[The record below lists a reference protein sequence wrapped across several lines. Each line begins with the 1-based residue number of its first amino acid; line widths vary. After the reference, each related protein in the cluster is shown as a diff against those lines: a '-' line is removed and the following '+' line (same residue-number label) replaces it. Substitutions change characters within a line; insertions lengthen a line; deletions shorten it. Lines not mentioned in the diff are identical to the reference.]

1 MGLWERSYYIG
12 GISHGK
18 ERFVDLIQ
26 KKKNGETLT
35 KEEIDFMI
43 TDYVAGKIP
52 DYQMSAMLM
61 AIYFNGMENEELAA
75 FTLAMRDS
83 GDLVDL
89 SPIEGI
95 KVDKHSTGGVGDKT
109 TLIVGPIVAACGV
122 PVAKMSGRGLGFTG
136 GTLDK
141 LESISGF
148 RIDLSAAEFFETVK
162 KTGISVIGQTGN
174 LAPAD
179 KLLYALR
186 DVTATVDSIP
196 LIAASVMSKKLAAGS
211 DKIVLDVTT
220 GSGAFMKNTRDAKK
234 LAKHMVAIGN
244 HAGKET
250 VAILTGME
258 EPLGFAI
265 GNNME
270 VKEAIEV
277 LKGDGPEDVK
287 EVSVA
292 LAGMMLSL
300 GLENVSHSQGKRMA
314 KKVLSSGQAF
324 EKFKEMVQAQ
334 GGDIRYVEH
343 PEFFERDAF
352 EGEVLAAED
361 GFLSGMD
368 TEKIGVAA
376 GLLGAGRE
384 TKDSVIDMSAG
395 IYLEKKIGDTVKKGE
410 PIAICYAGTKEKLNR
425 GMAMFESSIRYSKE
439 APRIPKLIVDIIR

>member
-1 MGLWERSYYIG
+1 MGT
-12 GISHGK
+12 

-148 RIDLSAAEFFETVK
+148 RIDLSAEEFFETVK

-277 LKGDGPEDVK
+277 LKGGGPEDVK

-300 GLENVSHSQGKRMA
+300 GLENVSLSQGKRMA
-314 KKVLSSGQAF
+314 KKALSSGQAF

-395 IYLEKKIGDTVKKGE
+395 IYLKKKIGDTVKKGE

>member
-1 MGLWERSYYIG
+1 M
-12 GISHGK
+12 GK

-148 RIDLSAAEFFETVK
+148 RIDLSAEEFFETVK

-277 LKGDGPEDVK
+277 LKGGGPEDVK

-300 GLENVSHSQGKRMA
+300 GLENVSLSQGKRMA
-314 KKVLSSGQAF
+314 KKALSSGQAF

>member
-1 MGLWERSYYIG
+1 MGT
-12 GISHGK
+12 

-26 KKKNGETLT
+26 KKKSGETLT

-148 RIDLSAAEFFETVK
+148 RIDLSAEEFFETVK

-314 KKVLSSGQAF
+314 KKALSSGQAF

-361 GFLSGMD
+361 GFYPGWIPRRLVWQQD
-368 TEKIGVAA
+368 FWAP
-376 GLLGAGRE
+376 AGRP
-384 TKDSVIDMSAG
+384 KDSVIDMSAG
-395 IYLEKKIGDTVKKGE
+395 IYLKKKIGDIVKK
-410 PIAICYAGTKEKLNR
+410 ANR
-425 GMAMFESSIRYSKE
+425 LPSAMQEQK
-439 APRIPKLIVDIIR
+439 KN